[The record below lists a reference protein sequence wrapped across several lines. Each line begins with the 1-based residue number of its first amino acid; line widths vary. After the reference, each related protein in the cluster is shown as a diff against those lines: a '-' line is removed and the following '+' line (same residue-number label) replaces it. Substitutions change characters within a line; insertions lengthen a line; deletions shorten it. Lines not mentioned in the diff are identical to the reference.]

1 MANFVKFLKL
11 YKKSFGAFSS
21 SYLIAIALVFVWS
34 YLTDSWSID
43 TSFSPNEFYED
54 LLSINIRSVF
64 TKVTNYP
71 LDTKKHYSNDN
82 YNNSGRYLLWDLFN
96 IIILLPGLSQF
107 EKIYGTIHTF
117 CFLGLIT
124 PIIGVVYFIVGL
136 LFCPNKSIYGIYL
149 WNCVIW
155 GYFIAQESKH
165 GATLKLFKKRNLR
178 IPVTWIPV
186 FICMLLAILFD
197 NINVVPAMISLL
209 MGYLLLLIKIP
220 ILDLLLPPSFMLNYL
235 EDKIFGNDSKGSS
248 IFFYHHI
255 KYYRES
261 SVKKGKKYKSLFHES
276 SSLPKSKTKLKSK
289 NSKKGKLK
297 SLKK

>member
-1 MANFVKFLKL
+1 MANFGKFLKL
-11 YKKSFGAFSS
+11 YKKSFGVFSS
-21 SYLIAIALVFVWS
+21 SYLIAISLVFVWS
-34 YLTDSWSID
+34 YLTASWSID

-54 LLSINIRSVF
+54 LLSINIRTII

-71 LDTKKHYSNDN
+71 LDTKKHYVDG
-82 YNNSGRYLLWDLFN
+82 NNSGKYLLWDLFN

-124 PIIGVVYFIVGL
+124 PIIGVIYFIVGL
-136 LFCPNKSIYGIYL
+136 LFCPDKTIYGIYI

-165 GATLKLFKKRNLR
+165 GATVKLFNKRNWR
-178 IPVTWIPV
+178 IPVTWIPL
-186 FICMLLAILFD
+186 FICILFAILFD
-197 NINVVPAMISLL
+197 NINVVPALISLL
-209 MGYLLLLIKIP
+209 MGYLLLLIKMP
-220 ILDLLLPPSFMLNYL
+220 ILDLLLPPSFILNYL
-235 EDKIFGNDSKGSS
+235 ENKIFGNDGKSS
-248 IFFYHHI
+248 HILFYHHI